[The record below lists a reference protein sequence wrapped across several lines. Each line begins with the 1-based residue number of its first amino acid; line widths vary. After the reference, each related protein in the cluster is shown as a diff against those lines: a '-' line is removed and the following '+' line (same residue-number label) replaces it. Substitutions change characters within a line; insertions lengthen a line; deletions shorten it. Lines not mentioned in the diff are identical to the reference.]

1 MCFVS
6 VFIVFRLYHVI
17 ASSYWSTTVP
27 YCHCFDVLVNVS
39 TILSLLHRIGQR
51 QYHIVILLLM
61 SMYFYMINE
70 MLQNEIKKKLMKHEK
85 RRLVKWVYS
94 WNKYVYMYT
103 QWTDYSS
110 TSSTN
115 FGTGKRLNNYML
127 LCKFD
132 YQLGV
137 CLAKSLRVFRSFL
150 PRTLEAVVIS
160 EYALMYMVISE
171 YALMYM

>member
-1 MCFVS
+1 
-6 VFIVFRLYHVI
+6 
-17 ASSYWSTTVP
+17 
-27 YCHCFDVLVNVS
+27 
-39 TILSLLHRIGQR
+39 
-51 QYHIVILLLM
+51 
-61 SMYFYMINE
+61 MINE

-85 RRLVKWVYS
+85 RRLVKWVYG

-115 FGTGKRLNNYML
+115 FDIGKRLNNYML

-137 CLAKSLRVFRSFL
+137 CLAKSFRVFRSFL